1 MIDFNLII
9 PAGWVHVPTTPGL
22 AQVRERSINA
32 IVRQALPDTLPRDK
46 AGPWR
51 RMLRKDLTQ
60 ATDEAER
67 QGARGL
73 VLPVQEM
80 HGMRLPGSL
89 LLSVIEDS
97 GDASDTP
104 PQDPQQVLA
113 EIVADAGPDGMAL
126 EIGGGP
132 AARVMK
138 IIESDRVNRKAP
150 SVRVNY
156 LVAAPDAP
164 GVWGVLTFTVLTD
177 GDVEADPVQA
187 IILMFDAVVSTLRW
201 ADVVNEPTED
211 ELLAAASAVRK
222 ES

>member
-1 MIDFNLII
+1 MIDFSLII
-9 PAGWVHVPTTPGL
+9 PGGWVHIPTTPGL

-51 RMLRKDLTQ
+51 RMLRKDLTE
-60 ATDEAER
+60 AADEAER

-89 LLSVIEDS
+89 LLSVIEDP
-97 GDASDTP
+97 GD
-104 PQDPQQVLA
+104 PQDPMQVLS

-126 EIGGGP
+126 EVGGCP
-132 AARVMK
+132 AARVSK
-138 IIESDRVNRKAP
+138 IVDSDRIKRKAP

-164 GVWGVLTFTVLTD
+164 GVWGVLTFTVLSD
-177 GDVEADPVQA
+177 GDVDADPVQA
-187 IILMFDAVVSTLRW
+187 IVLLFDAVVSTLRW
-201 ADVVNEPTED
+201 ADVVNAPTED
-211 ELLAAASAVRK
+211 ELLAAS
-222 ES
+222 STD

>member
-9 PAGWVHVPTTPGL
+9 PGGWVHIPTTPGL

-51 RMLRKDLTQ
+51 RMLRKDLTD

-73 VLPVQEM
+73 VLPVEEM

-97 GDASDTP
+97 GDR
-104 PQDPQQVLA
+104 QDPQEVLN
-113 EIVADAGPDGMAL
+113 EILADAGPDGMAL
-126 EIGGGP
+126 EIGGCP
-132 AARVMK
+132 AARVSK
-138 IIESDRVNRKAP
+138 IVDSDRVKRKAP

-164 GVWGVLTFTVLTD
+164 GVWGVLTFTVLSD
-177 GDVEADPVQA
+177 GDVNADPVQA
-187 IILMFDAVVSTLRW
+187 IVLLFDAVVSTLRW
-201 ADVVNEPTED
+201 ADVVNPPTED
-211 ELLAAASAVRK
+211 ELLAVS
-222 ES
+222 STD

>member
-9 PAGWVHVPTTPGL
+9 PSGWAHIPTTPELGR
-22 AQVRERSINA
+22 VRERTINA

-51 RMLRKDLTQ
+51 RILRKDLTE

-80 HGMRLPGSL
+80 HGMRLPGTL
-89 LLSVIEDS
+89 LLSVIEDP
-97 GDASDTP
+97 GD
-104 PQDPQQVLA
+104 PQDPMQVLS

-126 EIGGGP
+126 QVGGCP
-132 AARVMK
+132 AARVSK
-138 IIESDRVNRKAP
+138 IVDSDRIKRKAP

-164 GVWGVLTFTVLTD
+164 GVWGVLTFTVLSD
-177 GDVEADPVQA
+177 GDVDADPVQA
-187 IILMFDAVVSTLRW
+187 IVLLFDAVVSTLRW
-201 ADVVNEPTED
+201 ADVVNAPTED
-211 ELLAAASAVRK
+211 ELLAAS
-222 ES
+222 STD

>member
-9 PAGWVHVPTTPGL
+9 PGGWMHIPTTPELGR
-22 AQVRERSINA
+22 VRERAINA

-51 RMLRKDLTQ
+51 RMLRKDLTE

-80 HGMRLPGSL
+80 HGMRLPGTL
-89 LLSVIEDS
+89 LLSVIEDP
-97 GDASDTP
+97 GD
-104 PQDPQQVLA
+104 PQDPTRVLS

-126 EIGGGP
+126 QIGGCP
-132 AARVMK
+132 AVRVST
-138 IIESDRVNRKAP
+138 IVESDQIKRKAP

-177 GDVEADPVQA
+177 GDVEAEPVRA
-187 IILMFDAVVSTLRW
+187 IVLLFDAVVSTLRW
-201 ADVVNEPTED
+201 ADVVNVPTED
-211 ELLAAASAVRK
+211 ELLAAS
-222 ES
+222 STD